1 MGSIIIL
8 KRPCAL
14 DVHPEGDHCV
24 DRAQRLLPAADLL
37 QEVADELG
45 GHHVLELNLQQQNYI

>member
-1 MGSIIIL
+1 M

-14 DVHPEGDHCV
+14 DVHPEGDYCV
-24 DRAQRLLPAADLL
+24 NRAQRLLPAADLL